1 MSFNATQWAWNAS
14 VNTSSQRLVLLAL
27 ADRAG
32 VENTAWPS
40 IQRLARDTL
49 LDKKT
54 VQKVIVELI
63 KFGLIRDTGQRKGTT
78 KKVRV
83 LQLLVVMN
91 FDKTLIKKNSSSF
104 SNDHEDIGEKNPKN
118 GKLNESKIGLSND
131 PQIGMQNLPLNLSLN
146 LSRAHDWVPELN
158 QLINVLNSAGQQQNL
173 RLILELPDFDF
184 QLGAFNAHFNGRD
197 MSDEKKLYSF
207 ATWVIDKFE
216 RYTRSNPEYLSQVTL
231 DSVKQLQTSVF
242 NLENQ
247 KPKSL
252 LGNIQ

>member
-1 MSFNATQWAWNAS
+1 MSFNATQWAWNVS

-32 VENTAWPS
+32 VEHTAWPS
-40 IQRLARDTL
+40 IERIARDTL

-54 VQKVIVELI
+54 VQKVIVELMN
-63 KFGLIRDTGQRKGTT
+63 FGLIRDTGKRKGMT

-83 LQLLVVMN
+83 LQLSIVKKS
-91 FDKTLIKKNSSSF
+91 DKTLIKSNNSSF
-104 SNDHEDIGEKNPKN
+104 RNAYQDIGENKPKN
-118 GKLNESKIGLSND
+118 GLLNESKIGLLND
-131 PQIGMQNLPLNLSLN
+131 PKIGMQNLSLN
-146 LSRAHDWVPELN
+146 LSMNLSREHDWVPERD
-158 QLINVLNSAGQQQNL
+158 QLICVLNSAGHQQNL

-184 QLGAFNAHFNGRD
+184 QLGAFNAYFNGRA

-207 ATWVIDKFE
+207 GAWIIDKFE
-216 RYTRSNPEYLSQVTL
+216 RYKKANPEYLSQATH
-231 DSVKQLQTSVF
+231 DSVKQVKIPVF
-242 NLENQ
+242 NLEDR